1 MTLSMLWHYVLLFF
15 FFKQKTAYEM
25 RISDWSSDVCS
36 SDLDRLGS
44 SEELHP
50 TLHLLSGGYSG
61 CELLAENLD
70 DGEGDVE
77 QLHHHSPQ
85 GHHRLQSGR
94 TDQSLC
100 PMLPSHRLRSRTL
113 LVQTKLSHGVLLCQP
128 PHHAGAPPRLDRKST
143 RLNSSH

>member
-1 MTLSMLWHYVLLFF
+1 
-15 FFKQKTAYEM
+15 M

-36 SDLDRLGS
+36 SDL
-44 SEELHP
+44 LHP

-94 TDQSLC
+94 TDQALC
-100 PMLPSHRLRSRTL
+100 TMLPSHRLRSRTL
-113 LVQTKLSHGVLLCQP
+113 LVQTKLSPGVLLCHP
-128 PHHAGAPPRLDRKST
+128 PHHAGAPQRLWRVGYTHANQTGRAAGREAGGQSGKIWDV
-143 RLNSSH
+143 

>member
-1 MTLSMLWHYVLLFF
+1 
-15 FFKQKTAYEM
+15 M

-36 SDLDRLGS
+36 SDL
-44 SEELHP
+44 LHP

-94 TDQSLC
+94 TDQALC

-113 LVQTKLSHGVLLCQP
+113 LVQTKLSHGVLLCRSEEHTSELQSLMRISY
-128 PHHAGAPPRLDRKST
+128 AVFCLKKKNMKSQT
-143 RLNSSH
+143 T